1 MLKMTGIKLEKIYEI
16 GMYLFIEKGLTGEM
30 FYICKRYTEPHKK
43 YMKTYDATKLS
54 KYIKYLDQNNLV
66 TSMVGE

>member
-1 MLKMTGIKLEKIYEI
+1 
-16 GMYLFIEKGLTGEM
+16 MYLFIEKELRGEM

-54 KYIKYLDQNNLV
+54 KYIKYLDKNNLV